1 MLRQVEGVHE
11 VMEALHLQV
20 EACHRAAMPDLDTRK
35 EKQGGRL
42 LEALEGL
49 GVVDVAWLLEEH
61 MCEIGVLR
69 SYLKSILEEMDDM
82 RVLLQFRLLC
92 SQNKLLRAE
101 VFFLMMDWVQFSL
114 GLVTC
119 TRALTFEH
127 V

>member
-1 MLRQVEGVHE
+1 
-11 VMEALHLQV
+11 MEALHLQV

>member
-11 VMEALHLQV
+11 VMEDLHLHV
-20 EACHRAAMPDLDTRK
+20 EACHRAAMPDLDTRE
-35 EKQGGRL
+35 EKQGERQ

-49 GVVDVAWLLEEH
+49 AAVDVAWLLEEH

-69 SYLKSILEEMDDM
+69 SYLKSILEEMDDL

-101 VFFLMMDWVQFSL
+101 VLLVGLFCSL
-114 GLVTC
+114 IGL
-119 TRALTFEH
+119 F
-127 V
+127 